1 METSA
6 ETGTARPLRRD
17 AERNRRRILDA
28 AATVF
33 AEQGLGVSLDEIAA
47 HAEVGVGTVYRR
59 FPNKEVLIDA
69 LFDDQLDG
77 IIAVA
82 EAGLAIEDPWD
93 GLVYFLRG
101 AQERQVQNR
110 GLKQLLLGARM
121 ASPSGCTIDG
131 RERIEPLVRRLVER
145 AQADGSLRPDVD
157 VTDMPLIQVMIGASV
172 DYTRDVDPEVW
183 RRMFTLVMDGL
194 RATPDART
202 PMPADPLDPA
212 GLTAA
217 MAGWGPQRGRG
228 SGA

>member
-6 ETGTARPLRRD
+6 DPVAARPLRRD

-28 AATVF
+28 AAAVF
-33 AEQGLGVSLDEIAA
+33 AERGLGASLDEIAV

-77 IIAVA
+77 IVAIA

-93 GLVYFLRG
+93 GLVHFLRS

-110 GLKQLLLGARM
+110 GLKELLLGARM
-121 ASPSGCTIDG
+121 GQPSGCALDG

-145 AQADGSLRPDVD
+145 AHADGSLRSDVD
-157 VTDMPLIQVMIGASV
+157 VTDMPMIQVMIGASV
-172 DYTRDVDPEVW
+172 DYTREVDPEVW
-183 RRMFTLVMDGL
+183 RRMFTLVIDGL
-194 RATPDART
+194 RAAPDDRT
-202 PMPADPLDPA
+202 PMPAGPLDPE
-212 GLTAA
+212 GLAAA
-217 MAGWGPQRGRG
+217 MTGWGPRRARG
-228 SGA
+228 A

>member
-6 ETGTARPLRRD
+6 DPGAARPLRRD

-28 AATVF
+28 AAAVF
-33 AEQGLGVSLDEIAA
+33 AEHGLGASLDEIAA

-69 LFDDQLDG
+69 LFDDQLDA
-77 IIAVA
+77 IVAVA

-93 GLVYFLRG
+93 GLVHFLRG
-101 AQERQVQNR
+101 AQERQVKNR
-110 GLKQLLLGARM
+110 GLKELLLGARM
-121 ASPSGCTIDG
+121 GMPSGCTVDG

-157 VTDMPLIQVMIGASV
+157 VTDMPMIQVMIGASV
-172 DYTRDVDPEVW
+172 DYTREVDPEVW

-194 RATPDART
+194 RASPDARS
-202 PMPADPLDPA
+202 PMPSVPLDQE
-212 GLTAA
+212 GLIAA
-217 MAGWGPQRGRG
+217 MSGWGPQRGRG
-228 SGA
+228 GA